1 MFVVVP
7 RFDRLRSVVE
17 LEIQRLYRRRYGAV
31 LDTFAPMMVAELT
44 QVGTVECVAG
54 LRFGHEPL
62 FLECYLDRP
71 IEQVLEHHL
80 CSEVERSQIVEV
92 CHLAGAGSGRS
103 LTFVRKLIAMLEA
116 TDVELAIFTATRPL
130 RHLLRRSGLSLV
142 ELGAAT
148 IDRVPRPETWGSYF
162 EHDPRIM
169 AVVARTT
176 LGLLEQPMPTI
187 VPHRAIDVRV
197 F

>member
-7 RFDRLRSVVE
+7 RFDRLRSVAE
-17 LEIQRLYRRRYGAV
+17 LEIQNLYRKRYGAV
-31 LDTFAPMMVAELT
+31 LESFAPMMVAEVT
-44 QVGTVECVAG
+44 EAGAVQFVAG
-54 LRFGHEPL
+54 LRFGHEPM

-71 IEQVLEHHL
+71 IEQILEHHL
-80 CSEVERSQIVEV
+80 CSEVERRRIVEV
-92 CHLAGAGSGRS
+92 CHLAGAGAGHS

-116 TDVELAIFTATRPL
+116 TEVEWAIFTATRPL
-130 RHLLRRSGLSLV
+130 RYLLRRSGLSLV
-142 ELGAAT
+142 ELGLAT

-169 AVVARTT
+169 AVGARTT
-176 LGLLEQPMPTI
+176 GALKRPIPAI
-187 VPHRAIDVRV
+187 IPHHATYARI

>member
-17 LEIQRLYRRRYGAV
+17 LEIQRLYRRRYGA
-31 LDTFAPMMVAELT
+31 LLESFAPMMVAELT
-44 QVGTVECVAG
+44 QTGTVECVAG
-54 LRFGHEPL
+54 LRFGLEPL

-80 CSEVERSQIVEV
+80 YSEVERSRIVEV

-116 TDVELAIFTATRPL
+116 TQVEWAIFTATRPL
-130 RHLLRRSGLSLV
+130 RHLLRRSGLFLV
-142 ELGAAT
+142 ELGVAT
-148 IDRVPRPETWGSYF
+148 IHRVPRPETWGSYF

-169 AVVARTT
+169 AVGPR
-176 LGLLEQPMPTI
+176 TI
-187 VPHRAIDVRV
+187 VALKRPIPAIIPNRATDAHV

>member
-1 MFVVVP
+1 M
-7 RFDRLRSVVE
+7 
-17 LEIQRLYRRRYGAV
+17 I
-31 LDTFAPMMVAELT
+31 VAELT
-44 QVGTVECVAG
+44 QVGVECAAG

-62 FLECYLDRP
+62 FLECYLDHP
-71 IEQVLEHHL
+71 IEQVLEDHL
-80 CSEVERSQIVEV
+80 CSGVERSRIVEV

-116 TDVELAIFTATRPL
+116 TEVKSAIFTATRPL
-130 RHLLRRSGLSLV
+130 RHLLRSSGLSLV
-142 ELGAAT
+142 ELGVAT
-148 IDRVPRPETWGSYF
+148 IHRVPRPETWGSYF

-176 LGLLEQPMPTI
+176 TGPLKRPIPAI
-187 VPHRAIDVRV
+187 VPHRAIDARI

>member
-31 LDTFAPMMVAELT
+31 LDSFAPMMVAEVT
-44 QVGTVECVAG
+44 QAGTIECVAG

-71 IEQVLEHHL
+71 VEQVLEHHL
-80 CSEVERSQIVEV
+80 CRDVERSRIVEV
-92 CHLAGAGSGRS
+92 CHLAGAGSGCS

-116 TDVELAIFTATRPL
+116 TDVASAIFTATRPL
-130 RHLLRRSGLSLV
+130 RHLLRRSDLSLV

-148 IDRVPRPETWGSYF
+148 IDRVPRPEAWGSYF

-169 AVVARTT
+169 AVVARKTT
-176 LGLLEQPMPTI
+176 GAQRRPIPTI
-187 VPHRAIDVRV
+187 VPHRAIDARV

>member
-1 MFVVVP
+1 MFAVVP

-31 LDTFAPMMVAELT
+31 LESFAPMMVAELT
-44 QVGTVECVAG
+44 QAGTVECVAG

-80 CSEVERSQIVEV
+80 CSEVERSRIVEV

-103 LTFVRKLIAMLEA
+103 LTFLRKLIAMLEA
-116 TDVELAIFTATRPL
+116 TEVESAIFTATRPV

-142 ELGAAT
+142 ELGLAT
-148 IDRVPRPETWGSYF
+148 IHRVPRPETWGSYF

-169 AVVARTT
+169 AVVARTAIGALKRPFT
-176 LGLLEQPMPTI
+176 PI
-187 VPHRAIDVRV
+187 VRHRAIDARV

>member
-31 LDTFAPMMVAELT
+31 LESFAPMMVAEVT
-44 QVGTVECVAG
+44 QAATVECVAG

-80 CSEVERSQIVEV
+80 CSEVERSRIVEV
-92 CHLAGAGSGRS
+92 CHLAGAGSGHS
-103 LTFVRKLIAMLEA
+103 LTFVR
-116 TDVELAIFTATRPL
+116 
-130 RHLLRRSGLSLV
+130 
-142 ELGAAT
+142 
-148 IDRVPRPETWGSYF
+148 
-162 EHDPRIM
+162 
-169 AVVARTT
+169 
-176 LGLLEQPMPTI
+176 
-187 VPHRAIDVRV
+187 
-197 F
+197 

>member
-7 RFDRLRSVVE
+7 QFDRLRSVVE
-17 LEIQRLYRRRYGAV
+17 LEIQRLYRRRYGA
-31 LDTFAPMMVAELT
+31 LLKSFAPMMVAEVT
-44 QVGTVECVAG
+44 QAGAVECVAG

-80 CSEVERSQIVEV
+80 CSEVERSRIVEV

-116 TDVELAIFTATRPL
+116 TEVELAIFTATRPL

-142 ELGAAT
+142 ELGVAT
-148 IDRVPRPETWGSYF
+148 IHRAPRPESWGSYF

-176 LGLLEQPMPTI
+176 TGALTRPIPAI
-187 VPHRAIDVRV
+187 IPYRATDARV